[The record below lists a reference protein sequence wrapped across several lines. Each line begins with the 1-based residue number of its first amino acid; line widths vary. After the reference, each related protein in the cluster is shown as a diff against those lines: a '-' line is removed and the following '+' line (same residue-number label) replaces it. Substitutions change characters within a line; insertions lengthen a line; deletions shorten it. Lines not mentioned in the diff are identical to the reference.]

1 MSSTD
6 YRRIV
11 EDAIQRMDALTWE
24 KERIDIEIAKL
35 KQFVFATVNLL
46 PEDQARKVAARIN
59 GIIIEQSIS
68 NASLTEAIK
77 KVLVSVYPTWQT
89 VAMVRGHLIMNG
101 FDFSSY
107 SSNALASVSTTLRR
121 LKEAGHANIDEIQG
135 VTVYRA
141 TGSLRRMYKAETIKE
156 LKRREERQREGV
168 SDVPNP
174 FATTM
179 AEMLKK
185 PEQKN
190 R

>member
-1 MSSTD
+1 MSPTD
-6 YRRIV
+6 YRQII

-24 KERIDIEIAKL
+24 KERINIEIAKL
-35 KQFVFATVNLL
+35 KQFIFATVNLL
-46 PEDQARKVAARIN
+46 PEDEARKVGARFN
-59 GIIIEQSIS
+59 SLMIEQSIS
-68 NASLTEAIK
+68 NASLTEATK
-77 KVLVSVYPTWQT
+77 KVLLSVYPTWQT
-89 VAMVRGHLIMNG
+89 VANIRSYLAMNG

-121 LKEAGHANIDEIQG
+121 LKEAGHANTDEIQG

-156 LKRREERQREGV
+156 LKRRV
-168 SDVPNP
+168 LDVPNP
-174 FATTM
+174 FGTTM
-179 AEMLKK
+179 TSMLKK

>member
-1 MSSTD
+1 MSPTD
-6 YRRIV
+6 YRQIV
-11 EDAIQRMDALTWE
+11 EDAIERMDALTWK

-59 GIIIEQSIS
+59 GIIIEESIS

-89 VAMVRGHLIMNG
+89 VAMVRGHLVMNG

-121 LKEAGHANIDEIQG
+121 LKEAGHANTDEIQG

-156 LKRREERQREGV
+156 LKRRV
-168 SDVPNP
+168 LDVPNP
-174 FATTM
+174 FGTTM
-179 AEMLKK
+179 TSMLKK